1 MDNFTFKSPTQFVFG
16 RGTHREVGKYA
27 ARCGAKKVMVLYGGG
42 SVVRNGILQEVVDS
56 LDAADL
62 DFIVA
67 GGVQP
72 NPISSFVYSAI
83 DAAREEKIDFML
95 AVGGGSV
102 IDTAKAV
109 AAGVPY
115 DGDFMDFYRGKGV
128 TEALPVGV
136 VLTIAAAGSEGSP
149 NTVITDVETR
159 VKKGARGECLRPQF
173 AILNPELTFTLN
185 KYQSACGI
193 SDMMAH
199 IFERYFTKTP
209 DNAVTDRMCE
219 AILLAVKD
227 VAMRVIIDSE
237 DYEAQAALMWSGM
250 LAHNNICGVGREQDW
265 ASHALAHQ
273 VSGVYD
279 AAHGAALAAIFP
291 AWMKYCVDED
301 VDRFAR
307 VAVNVWGVNA
317 ADYADDKKAL
327 ALAGIAKYEGFL
339 RGIGMPTRLTQLDV
353 PEDAIPQLVELLF
366 KVSGDTVGYFK
377 KLTPADVE
385 AIYRLAL

>member
-16 RGTHREVGKYA
+16 RGTHAQAGKYA

-42 SVVRNGILQEVVDS
+42 SVITNGVLQTVLDS
-56 LDAADL
+56 LDAAGL

-72 NPISSFVYSAI
+72 NPVSSYVYQAI
-83 DAAREEKIDFML
+83 EAAREEKVDFML

-115 DGDFMDFYRGKGV
+115 DGDFLDFYRGKGV
-128 TEALPVGV
+128 KEALPVGV

-149 NTVITDVETR
+149 NTVITDEETKI
-159 VKKGARGECLRPQF
+159 KKGASGECLRPQF

-185 KYQSACGI
+185 AYQSACGI

-199 IFERYFTKTP
+199 IFERYFTKTK
-209 DNAVTDRMCE
+209 DNAVTDRICE
-219 AILLAVKD
+219 GLLLAITEK
-227 VAMRVIIDSE
+227 AMDVIIDRE
-237 DYEAQAALMWSGM
+237 DYEAQAAIMWAGM

-265 ASHALAHQ
+265 GSHALAHQ
-273 VSGVYD
+273 LSALFD
-279 AAHGAALAAIFP
+279 AAHGAALAVVFP
-291 AWMKYCVDED
+291 AWMKYVVDED
-301 VDRFAR
+301 VDLFAR
-307 VAVNVWGVNA
+307 IAHNVWGVA
-317 ADYADDKKAL
+317 MSDDKRQMAL
-327 ALAGIAKYEGFL
+327 DGIAAYENFL
-339 RGIGMPTRLTQLDV
+339 RGIGMPTNLAQLDV
-353 PEDAIPQLVELLF
+353 PEEAIPQLVELAF
-366 KVSGDTVGYFK
+366 APGGSTIGYFK

-385 AIYRLAL
+385 AVYRLAL